1 VPKLAAN
8 VTMMFNEV
16 PFLERFRAAAA
27 AGFGAVEFL
36 FPYDHAAD
44 DIAAELERHQL
55 TNVLFNGPPGNWAAG
70 ERGMACLPDRRDEFR
85 RGIAT
90 AVEYAVRLGTP
101 SLHVMAGVVPAGA
114 DLAAHRACFVENLRF
129 AADALAA
136 HGRTALIEPLNHRDI
151 PGYFLTK
158 QADAHA
164 IREAVDRPNL
174 KVQMDFYHAQIS
186 EGDLATTFRKYV
198 DAIGHVQIA
207 GVPGRNEPDRGEI
220 DYAFLLNLI
229 DEAGYTGWV
238 GCEYRPRAGT
248 DEGLAWRA
256 ALRARGA
263 KI

>member
-1 VPKLAAN
+1 MRQTILP
-8 VTMMFNEV
+8 
-16 PFLERFRAAAA
+16 
-27 AGFGAVEFL
+27 
-36 FPYDHAAD
+36 
-44 DIAAELERHQL
+44 HQL

-114 DLAAHRACFVENLRF
+114 DFAAYRACFVENLRF

-207 GVPGRNEPDRGEI
+207 GVPGRNEPDRSEI
-220 DYAFLLNLI
+220 DYAFLLNLV

>member
-90 AVEYAVRLGTP
+90 AVEYTVRLGTP

-114 DLAAHRACFVENLRF
+114 DLAAYRACFVENLRF

-136 HGRTALIEPLNHRDI
+136 QGRMALIEPLNHRDI

-207 GVPGRNEPDRGEI
+207 GVPGRNEPDRSEI

>member
-1 VPKLAAN
+1 
-8 VTMMFNEV
+8 MMFNEV

-44 DIAAELERHQL
+44 DIAAALERHQL

-114 DLAAHRACFVENLRF
+114 DLAPHRACFVESLRF

-207 GVPGRNEPDRGEI
+207 GVPGRNEPDRSEI

-248 DEGLAWRA
+248 DEGLTWRA